1 MGLLLVVGAAALVL
15 AAALLR
21 PPAALGVLVATVVLV
36 PGSLTLPGAPGV
48 LTVHRLV
55 LAGALLGV
63 VRRCQRHE
71 LPWSVF
77 RPPALVYRLLL
88 VVGLIGIIGVG
99 LLQPATDA
107 SSAARN
113 WQALALQVPF
123 LLGWVVLVRACDD
136 LVVAVSVLVV
146 ATLGSGVIALLEA
159 ATGAS
164 YARLWFHAVPSLL
177 TSDQAQGLATR
188 GGHVRV
194 RAAADFTLAFAWV
207 TAAVLPLL
215 LVLAAVHRRARLP
228 LLALGLPVLVTAVV
242 LTYSRTAVLPMVLVV
257 VVLAAV
263 LRERGIRVAAAVVL
277 VAVVAVL
284 VGDPGLAAQF
294 TAAAD
299 TGSINVRVERLPVV
313 GALVAAHPWTG
324 LGISGL
330 SSQGIAATDTS
341 YLLSYAEVGVLGL
354 AAFVGVIVAAVGESI
369 LALRSP
375 SRPDRLV
382 ALGAALGLVVLAAGT
397 FTFDTFSVPAAAETF
412 WLLAA
417 LGVVA
422 QDGLRPSRRVLGLRG
437 RVGAVLAAAVAG
449 LLLRAF
455 APTHAAQTWQF
466 ESLLPY
472 PATVAAATY
481 TGTELR
487 TTFCILARTA
497 LPDATMTCQ
506 ATGDAPGQGLLRL
519 QARTAAD
526 LQAEKATVLA
536 AGARARQLSRL
547 QLQSRGPVVV
557 GKPTGLRTAPGWLPL
572 LVAVL
577 VVPVPGRRVRRRP
590 GSRWS
595 SPAATRL

>member
-1 MGLLLVVGAAALVL
+1 MGLLLVVGAVALAV

-36 PGSLTLPGAPGV
+36 PGSLTVPGAPGV

-55 LAGALLGV
+55 LAGALVGV
-63 VRRCQRHE
+63 VRRCHRRE
-71 LPWSVF
+71 LPWSLF

-88 VVGLIGIIGVG
+88 VVGLLAIIGVG

-107 SSAARN
+107 SAAARN

-123 LLGWVVLVRACDD
+123 LIGWVVLVRACDD

-146 ATLGSGVIALLEA
+146 ATLASAVVALLEA
-159 ATGAS
+159 VTGAS
-164 YARLWFHAVPSLL
+164 YARWWFHFVPSLL
-177 TSDQAQGLATR
+177 ASDQAQVLATR

-215 LVLAAVHRRARLP
+215 LVLAAVRRRARLP
-228 LLALGLPVLVTAVV
+228 LLVLGLPVLVTAVV
-242 LTYSRTAVLPMVLVV
+242 LTYSRTVVVPLVLVV

-277 VAVVAVL
+277 LGVIAVL

-299 TGSINVRVERLPVV
+299 TGSIDVRVERLPVI
-313 GALVAAHPWTG
+313 GTLVAAHPWTG

-330 SSQGIAATDTS
+330 STQGISATDSS

-354 AAFVGVIVAAVGESI
+354 AALVGVIVSAVGESL

-375 SRPDRLV
+375 SRPERLV
-382 ALGAALGLVVLAAGT
+382 ALGAAVGLVVLAAGT

-417 LGVVA
+417 LGLVA
-422 QDGLRPSRRVLGLRG
+422 QDGLRPPRRVLGLGG

-449 LLLRAF
+449 LLLRAV

-487 TTFCILARTA
+487 TTFCTLARAA

-506 ATGDAPGQGLLRL
+506 STGDAPGQGLLRL
-519 QARTAAD
+519 QAGSAAGV
-526 LQAEKATVLA
+526 QAEKAAVLGA
-536 AGARARQLSRL
+536 AAKAPPLSRL
-547 QLQSRGPVVV
+547 QLQTRGPLVV

-572 LVAVL
+572 LVAVWVL
-577 VVPVPGRRVRRRP
+577 PVPGRRRVRR
-590 GSRWS
+590 
-595 SPAATRL
+595 